1 MALDDQVAKKEAAK
15 KKERDQ
21 RVKDLEVTRK
31 EFEAF
36 TAEEKKKKEM
46 IRTKAR
52 THASLVKEQMN
63 EEPRM
68 FAKTGVAIINN

>member
-1 MALDDQVAKKEAAK
+1 MRNKE
-15 KKERDQ
+15 
-21 RVKDLEVTRK
+21 LEKTRK

-36 TAEEKKKKEM
+36 TAEERQKKELQ
-46 IRTKAR
+46 RSKAR
-52 THASLVKEQMN
+52 THATLVKEQMN